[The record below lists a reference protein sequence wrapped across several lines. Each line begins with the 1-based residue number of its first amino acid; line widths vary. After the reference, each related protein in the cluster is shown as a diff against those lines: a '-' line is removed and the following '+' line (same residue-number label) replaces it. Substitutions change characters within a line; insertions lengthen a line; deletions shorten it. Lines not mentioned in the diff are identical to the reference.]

1 MSDLLTTRLTL
12 LDQPAHRRLI
22 AGSQIGLEKEGLR
35 VDPRGHLALTPH
47 PTALGSALANP
58 RITTDYSEALLE
70 FITAPHRSHAAMLA
84 EMDDIHRFAYA
95 NLGDEVVWNQ
105 SMPALLPDEATIP
118 IAWYGKSNTGML
130 KHVYRRG
137 LARRYGKAMQ
147 CIAGIHYNFSFD
159 EAMWPLLVDEN
170 AVNAGQ
176 NAAEHQSTRYVAMI
190 RNFTRYSWL
199 LMYLFGASP
208 AISAGF
214 LQGRPHTLERFDAD
228 TLYLPHATSLRMSD
242 LGYTSTAQA
251 ELTPCYNDLPT
262 YLDSLFGAVSRPW
275 PAYEKIGT
283 IQNGEWVQLSTNV
296 LQIENEY
303 YSTIRPKRVARRGE
317 RPLRALA
324 SRGVQYVEVRCMDI
338 DPFVPTGIDA
348 RTSRFLEAFMLFCA
362 LEHSPAFPDDGRC
375 ARSAGNFGRVVKQ
388 GRQPGLQLTR
398 DGESIGLREWGH
410 DLLDRIDACADLIER
425 ARGETGYRDD
435 VRAQRAKLND
445 ADETPSARLLAAMR
459 ESGASFIEF
468 SLEQSRRHAE
478 HFRAHPLPAAEQ
490 AAFAAQAAE
499 SLVDQAELEASE
511 SGDFGAFVATYHAG
525 LLGRIST

>member
-1 MSDLLTTRLTL
+1 LSDLLTTRLTL
-12 LDQPAHRRLI
+12 LDQPAHHPLI

-35 VDPRGHLALTPH
+35 VDPQGHLALTPH
-47 PTALGSALANP
+47 PAALGSALANP

-84 EMDDIHRFAYA
+84 EMEDIHRFAYA
-95 NLGDEVVWNQ
+95 HLGDELVWNQ
-105 SMPALLPDEATIP
+105 SMPALLPDEASIP

-147 CIAGIHYNFSFD
+147 CIAGIHYNFSFA
-159 EAMWPLLVDEN
+159 ESLWPLLADEN
-170 AVNAGQ
+170 AGDARQ
-176 NAAEHQSTRYVAMI
+176 SSADHQSTRYVAMI

-214 LQGRPHTLERFDAD
+214 LQGRPHALERFDAD

-338 DPFVPTGIDA
+338 DPFIATGIEA
-348 RTSRFLEAFMLFCA
+348 RTSRFLEEFMLFCA
-362 LEHSPAFPDDGRC
+362 LEKSPLFPDAGRC
-375 ARSAGNFGRVVKQ
+375 VRSADNFGRVVKQ
-388 GRQPGLQLTR
+388 GREPGLMLAR
-398 DGESIGLREWGH
+398 DGEPVSLRAWGH
-410 DLLDRIDACADLIER
+410 ELLDRIDACADLLER
-425 ARGETGYRDD
+425 ARGTTGYRDD
-435 VRAQRAKLND
+435 VRAQRAKLDD
-445 ADETPSARLLAAMR
+445 ADTTPSARLLAAMR
-459 ESGASFIEF
+459 ESGASFVEF
-468 SLEQSRRHAE
+468 TLQQSRQHAA
-478 HFRAHPLPAAEQ
+478 HFRQHPLGGAERAAFEEQ
-490 AAFAAQAAE
+490 AAG
-499 SLVDQAELEASE
+499 SLADQVALEASE
-511 SGDFGAFVATYHAG
+511 SGDFGAFVAAYHAG